1 MSSVPKPTRVRKILN
16 ILTAA
21 RETNRGTQ
29 PLVVNRHG
37 IAGAVLQVINLI
49 KFLISR

>member
-1 MSSVPKPTRVRKILN
+1 MSSVPEPTRVRQILN
-16 ILTAA
+16 ILTATI
-21 RETNRGTQ
+21 ETNKG

-49 KFLISR
+49 DFLISR